1 MKAVILCAGF
11 GTKLYPITSDRP
23 KQLLPVGDRP
33 ILDRILDRLQPIDRL
48 DQVYIVTNERFYPHF
63 QSWFDEQDHELQLEL
78 VNDGS
83 TTQEERLGAIRDIE
97 YVIDEKDIQE
107 DLLVIAGDNLLEFEL
122 TDFVSFSDEHGTS
135 VGIKEMEGGEV
146 GSYSIVQMADDHRIV
161 DFQEKPAAPRQST
174 ISIGLYLFKHKH
186 LIKIREYL
194 DGDRNPDEPGY
205 LIQWL
210 HKQVPVYGFRF
221 DGPWYDIG
229 DITSYNEANAYF
241 EQR

>member
-11 GTKLYPITSDRP
+11 GSKLYPITDDRP

-33 ILDRILDRLQPIDRL
+33 ILDRIVDRLHPIHQL
-48 DQVYIVTNERFYPHF
+48 DQVYVVTNERFYPHF
-63 QSWFDEQDHELQLEL
+63 QSWFDEQEHELDLEL

-83 TTQEERLGAIRDIE
+83 STQSERLGAIRDIE
-97 YVIDEKDIQE
+97 YVIEEKNIQE

-122 TDFVSFSDEHGTS
+122 TDFVSFFEEHGTA
-135 VGIKEMEGGEV
+135 VGITEMGEREV
-146 GSYSIVQMADDHRIV
+146 DSYSIVETAEDHRVI

-174 ISIGLYLFKHKH
+174 ISIGLYLFKHQH
-186 LIKIREYL
+186 LIKIQEYL

-210 HKQVPVYGFRF
+210 HRQVPVYGFRF

-241 EQR
+241 EQQ